1 MKRMIMLSAAL
12 TVLLSSCGDI
22 GSGSGS
28 GRIDVDLTRLSGTMV
43 YSEVYNM
50 MNEPEDYV
58 GKVIRMDGNLNIYPS
73 EETNKVY
80 YACIVAD
87 ATACCAQGI
96 EFAWAGEHD
105 PSDYPDENTLITV
118 VGTFDS
124 YDEDG
129 MTYYHLRDAK
139 MTF

>member
-1 MKRMIMLSAAL
+1 MRGMILLSAAL
-12 TVLLSSCGDI
+12 TVLISSCGDI

-28 GRIDVDLTRLSGTMV
+28 GRIDVDLTRLSSTMV

-96 EFAWAGEHD
+96 EFAWAGEHEAD
-105 PSDYPDENTLITV
+105 DYPAENTLITV

-139 MTF
+139 MSF